1 MYILLESGPALGR
14 LADVS
19 SHETALNVSVS
30 FLAGLQR
37 GFFLFKTCVLY
48 VIGAFVF

>member
-1 MYILLESGPALGR
+1 MCILLESGPALGR

-19 SHETALNVSVS
+19 SHETGFKRLGVIS
-30 FLAGLQR
+30 GR
-37 GFFLFKTCVLY
+37 PTKRFFLFKTCVLY